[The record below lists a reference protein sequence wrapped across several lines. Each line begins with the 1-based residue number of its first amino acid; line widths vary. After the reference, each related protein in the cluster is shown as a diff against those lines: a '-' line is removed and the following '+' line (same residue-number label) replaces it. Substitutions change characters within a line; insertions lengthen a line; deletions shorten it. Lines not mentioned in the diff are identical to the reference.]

1 MTWAVHTGIIHG
13 WAMAN
18 WIPRGTA
25 TRAQFATTALRLYDL
40 LQA

>member
-1 MTWAVHTGIIHG
+1 MTWAVHTGSIHG
-13 WAMAN
+13 MGN
-18 WIPRGTA
+18 GKLDPKGTA